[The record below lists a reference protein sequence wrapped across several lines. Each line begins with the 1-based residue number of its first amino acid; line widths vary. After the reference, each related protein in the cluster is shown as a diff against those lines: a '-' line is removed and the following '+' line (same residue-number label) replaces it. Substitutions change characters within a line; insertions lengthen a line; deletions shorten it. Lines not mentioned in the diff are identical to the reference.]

1 MDTDALGD
9 LAVGDAMR
17 MRFPGHGVFTGK
29 VVGFEGN
36 KVDVHWNEDSSS
48 TLLTPAQA
56 LKARVAHA
64 QAEPKRSPKK
74 KKADFE
80 FGADEEESGSEEDD
94 EEEEEEEE
102 EEEAPAPKRRR
113 AKEAAA
119 PVRRS
124 TREQKSVGVYVDG
137 FFVKKSNLYDAETGE
152 RSVWDQELAGD
163 RDAAA
168 AFGAST
174 KPPPKR
180 KSSTTIK
187 TKDAPKKP
195 RHQAKAEQA
204 RDAQRDAAKSR
215 LPAARACRARF
226 LLAHKDA
233 LAPFKPSL
241 NWCKEPS
248 SPPPCTSLEKA

>member
-1 MDTDALGD
+1 MRGRKPYLELADRARDAD
-9 LAVGDAMR
+9 AADDAWRAHLARENHVVTAL
-17 MRFPGHGVFTGK
+17 FTGM
-29 VVGFEGN
+29 
-36 KVDVHWNEDSSS
+36 
-48 TLLTPAQA
+48 L
-56 LKARVAHA
+56 
-64 QAEPKRSPKK
+64 RS
-74 KKADFE
+74 ATDC
-80 FGADEEESGSEEDD
+80 
-94 EEEEEEEE
+94 
-102 EEEAPAPKRRR
+102 
-113 AKEAAA
+113 
-119 PVRRS
+119 
-124 TREQKSVGVYVDG
+124 
-137 FFVKKSNLYDAETGE
+137 AETGE
-152 RSVWDQELAGD
+152 RSVWDQELASD

-180 KSSTTIK
+180 KSTTSIK

-241 NWCKEPS
+241 NWCKEAAKKAPQRVVIAPFERTPS
-248 SPPPCTSLEKA
+248 

>member
-1 MDTDALGD
+1 M
-9 LAVGDAMR
+9 
-17 MRFPGHGVFTGK
+17 
-29 VVGFEGN
+29 
-36 KVDVHWNEDSSS
+36 
-48 TLLTPAQA
+48 
-56 LKARVAHA
+56 
-64 QAEPKRSPKK
+64 
-74 KKADFE
+74 
-80 FGADEEESGSEEDD
+80 
-94 EEEEEEEE
+94 
-102 EEEAPAPKRRR
+102 
-113 AKEAAA
+113 
-119 PVRRS
+119 
-124 TREQKSVGVYVDG
+124 
-137 FFVKKSNLYDAETGE
+137 KKSNLYDAETGE

-241 NWCKEPS
+241 NWCKEAAKKAPQRVVIEPFERTPS
-248 SPPPCTSLEKA
+248 YIKADMRDYQREGLRWLAQRYEDGCGAILGDEMGLGKTLQTLSFLSWLKHERPAEHGPSLVICPLSGIIVGSRRRASSCPICAWSSSTRAT